1 MDKRIYTVIE
11 NKKRE
16 LDSRIF
22 FALAMNERNYSVGF
36 GKKQNLY
43 QYSNYIKKGLFL
55 MKSIGPRNYDKILN
69 LKKMDIR
76 FQAGM
81 KRVL

>member
-16 LDSRIF
+16 LDSKNF

-43 QYSNYIKKGLFL
+43 QYSNYIKKG
-55 MKSIGPRNYDKILN
+55 SIFNEKYWS
-69 LKKMDIR
+69 KKLR
-76 FQAGM
+76 
-81 KRVL
+81 